1 MDILRREYSDL
12 RIFRA
17 RDILSY
23 GHSDLRTVYSYGYFE
38 LLSAVH
44 RVYSEL
50 GIFSQKPTYYSLRIF
65 RVWATWC
72 LLFSSLWSVS
82 PRIGFSGV
90 LSLKLLTY
98 I

>member
-23 GHSDLRTVYSYGYFE
+23 GHSELRTVYSYGHFE

-44 RVYSEL
+44 RIYSEE
-50 GIFSQKPTYYSLRIF
+50 GIFSRKSLHILRYGHLQF
-65 RVWATWC
+65 CQLGAS
-72 LLFSSLWSVS
+72 FSLAFGQTL
-82 PRIGFSGV
+82 PM
-90 LSLKLLTY
+90 
-98 I
+98 

>member
-23 GHSDLRTVYSYGYFE
+23 GHSDLRTVYSYGHFE

-44 RVYSEL
+44 RMYILKKKYLVGRAY
-50 GIFSQKPTYYSLRIF
+50 IFFATDIYSLGNLVPPF
-65 RVWATWC
+65 
-72 LLFSSLWSVS
+72 L
-82 PRIGFSGV
+82 
-90 LSLKLLTY
+90 
-98 I
+98 